1 MLPYFFAA
9 RHIHYARYITW
20 HLLEMRCLSAAAKAD
35 LVYGAFVCRHRQGS
49 WNAVSSDQFGEQ
61 TAIKIGKGG
70 LKGITLDPE
79 MVTKWISAFPIGAYI
94 CDTVDLLYEEDQPN
108 EKEVLHKEEG
118 FSIRRLDADDR
129 RRVANELSKHPHAQE
144 GHGEDNILYNIAN
157 GKIAPPAVNVADA
170 VSIGYKMLSVFR
182 KSLPSSFHAKMS
194 SPVKTMEYL
203 KRGVKVGEKTVFDAE
218 SIFLRILM
226 VGQQRHLQLA
236 PIFSYQLCAVPPSLV
251 DEFGCL
257 RRGNKAALMN
267 RLGIKL
273 TRPRSPD
280 IVIVDGQLLYHVTW
294 PCGGDPSV
302 LVASMKARLASLPG
316 ECVLVFD
323 RYDHVSPKDHE
334 LMRRGGVGSMN
345 YNLAI
350 NSPLPSRDAI
360 LKNKQNKPVLKELH
374 WLPVVKRIQFKV
386 VTTVF
391 KVMHDTAP
399 AYLQEL
405 IVPYAPSRGLR
416 SREHNLLCVPFTRS
430 TVAGSRAFSI
440 AGPTLWNGLPQY
452 LRDISDI
459 STFKK
464 QLKTHLFLQHYGL

>member
-9 RHIHYARYITW
+9 RHTHYARYITW

-35 LVYGAFVCRHRQGS
+35 LVSGAFVCRHRQGS

-70 LKGITLDPE
+70 LKGITLDPV
-79 MVTKWISAFPIGAYI
+79 MVTEWISAFPIGAYI
-94 CDTVDLLYEEDQPN
+94 CDTVDLLHEEDQPN

-118 FSIRRLDADDR
+118 FSRRRLDADDR
-129 RRVANELSKHPHAQE
+129 RRVANELCKHSHPLE
-144 GHGEDNILYNIAN
+144 GRGEDNVLYNIVN

-170 VSIGYKMLSVFR
+170 VSIGDKMLSVFR
-182 KSLPSSFHAKMS
+182 KSHPSGFHAKMS

-257 RRGNKAALMN
+257 RRGNKGALMN

-273 TRPRSPD
+273 SRPRSPD
-280 IVIVDGQLLYHVTW
+280 IVIVDGQQPLYHVTW

-334 LMRRGGVGSMN
+334 RMRRGGVGSMN

-360 LKNKQNKPVLKELH
+360 LKNKHNKRQLSWVL
-374 WLPVVKRIQFKV
+374 
-386 VTTVF
+386 
-391 KVMHDTAP
+391 
-399 AYLQEL
+399 
-405 IVPYAPSRGLR
+405 
-416 SREHNLLCVPFTRS
+416 
-430 TVAGSRAFSI
+430 
-440 AGPTLWNGLPQY
+440 
-452 LRDISDI
+452 
-459 STFKK
+459 STFDMSTAVTIDTQYTGVFGHEEAGVTIISYVLQAVGEGKNVVRVLCDDTDVFVLLVFWMWRN
-464 QLKTHLFLQHYGL
+464 QLVDKCQMQMERCDGTVLDINQTCTKLGSKCLQ